1 MSWSLRRGGG
11 TTSSSPEAPWNLFRS
26 EEHVARWLERREP
39 GATLPVA
46 RLCDLAHAWY
56 GDRLAPDRA
65 RATAAES
72 QAILDGLDLT
82 GSVLQLT

>member
-1 MSWSLRRGGG
+1 M
-11 TTSSSPEAPWNLFRS
+11 NLFRS

-56 GDRLAPDRA
+56 GGRLAPDWRP
-65 RATAAES
+65 RTAAES
-72 QAILDGLDLT
+72 QAILDGLGLT
-82 GSVLQLT
+82 GAFWQLA